1 MGFYHSVKTH
11 CSLYSFGWEQN
22 LIWSLRGAGVFRA
35 SASVGAF
42 LIAHFKQKGTE
53 FMEVY
58 KQMYIELFNAITDEI
73 ERLKALQQKV
83 EEMYINN
90 TK

>member
-1 MGFYHSVKTH
+1 
-11 CSLYSFGWEQN
+11 
-22 LIWSLRGAGVFRA
+22 
-35 SASVGAF
+35 
-42 LIAHFKQKGTE
+42 
-53 FMEVY
+53 MEIY
-58 KQMYIELFNAITDEI
+58 KEMYIELFNAITDEI